1 VVTTAATAAA
11 ATAAAGAAAT
21 EAAAGAAATEAD
33 ETWTPRTPL
42 TGRAAAGYHTDRQP
56 GERRTLRYER
66 CKVAVCGLSGRSRAA
81 MSGTWRL
88 TAN

>member
-1 VVTTAATAAA
+1 MRVMEPLAWIVLRL
-11 ATAAAGAAAT
+11 GAVGPPGNPA
-21 EAAAGAAATEAD
+21 EPGSC
-33 ETWTPRTPL
+33 R
-42 TGRAAAGYHTDRQP
+42 GRYHTDRQP